1 MNDLRFTFKIARI
14 TSVQYQALLKKTK
27 MMTYQILEQHI
38 KNSIFSEAAK
48 TKVLTKAGLKV
59 ADGEKGG

>member
-14 TSVQYQALLKKTK
+14 TSVQYQALLKK

>member
-1 MNDLRFTFKIARI
+1 
-14 TSVQYQALLKKTK
+14 
-27 MMTYQILEQHI
+27 MTYQILEQHI